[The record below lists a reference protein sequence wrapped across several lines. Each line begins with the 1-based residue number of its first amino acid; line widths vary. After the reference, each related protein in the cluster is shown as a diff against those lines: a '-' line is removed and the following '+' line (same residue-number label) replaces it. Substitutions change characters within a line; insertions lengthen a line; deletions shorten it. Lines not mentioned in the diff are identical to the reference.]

1 LSTPRHARYP
11 SGGDLGRAARAA
23 LRGEAPAV
31 PERTVATGAAA
42 TRTTE
47 TIAAKAGETKPPPR
61 ETEPTRRLADD
72 SSTSSRAASESSR
85 RRWALA
91 GGVAALAAVLVV
103 VIILVGGGGGSTPKG
118 SGQADAEAT
127 TPTAEKTKPA
137 PKPEPKTLTRSE
149 LINRADAICE
159 DSQNV
164 YKSVRSQALEESPDV
179 GYAATLVGI
188 SERALRRLR
197 ALDPPPNLADEFKSY
212 VEAQRLVALNDR
224 QALAAAEG
232 NDAENYVAARE
243 RRDSEADERYR
254 AARAVGLQVC
264 SANPG

>member
-1 LSTPRHARYP
+1 
-11 SGGDLGRAARAA
+11 
-23 LRGEAPAV
+23 V
-31 PERTVATGAAA
+31 
-42 TRTTE
+42 
-47 TIAAKAGETKPPPR
+47 I
-61 ETEPTRRLADD
+61 
-72 SSTSSRAASESSR
+72 
-85 RRWALA
+85 
-91 GGVAALAAVLVV
+91 VL
-103 VIILVGGGGGSTPKG
+103 IGGGGGSS
-118 SGQADAEAT
+118 SGDSGTDANAT
-127 TPTAEKTKPA
+127 TSTTAKNKPA
-137 PKPEPKTLTRSE
+137 PKPEPKTLTQSE

-164 YKSVRSQALEESPDV
+164 YRSVRSQAMEESPDV

-212 VEAQRLVALNDR
+212 VEAQEAVARNDR

-232 NDAENYVAARE
+232 NDTENYVAARE

-264 SANPG
+264 SANPS